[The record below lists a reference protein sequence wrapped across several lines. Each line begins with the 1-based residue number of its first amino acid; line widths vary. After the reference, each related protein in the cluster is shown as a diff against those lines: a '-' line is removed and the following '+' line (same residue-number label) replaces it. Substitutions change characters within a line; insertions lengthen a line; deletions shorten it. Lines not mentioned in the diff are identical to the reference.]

1 MQRKKNFR
9 ALKIDLNKLIDLYSQ
24 LQLPP
29 TIKILYLL
37 IIIKFQFVIES
48 DVNTYEIYI
57 LRFKK
62 IFLDNSIAI
71 EINFFNFFIRVRKGN
86 KLNEKI

>member
-1 MQRKKNFR
+1 MPQIVKKLF
-9 ALKIDLNKLIDLYSQ
+9 
-24 LQLPP
+24 
-29 TIKILYLL
+29 LL

-48 DVNTYEIYI
+48 DVNIYEIYI

-62 IFLDNSIAI
+62 IFLDNLIAI